1 MTQSINKI
9 ILIGNLGVDPQFHVF
24 ANGERICRLSVATN
38 TAWKEADSDI
48 WHERTEW
55 HRVNVK
61 SKNLVSLCE
70 RKLFKGSKVFIEGM
84 LETRTWDNA
93 SCVKQWTTEIVLR
106 PFKSELKILSSLQEK
121 NEDNQIKPI
130 VCEFNEPID
139 VIPF

>member
-9 ILIGNLGVDPQFHVF
+9 ILIGNLGVDPQFHMF
-24 ANGERICRLSVATN
+24 ANGDKVCRLSVATN
-38 TAWKEADSDI
+38 TAWKEANSDI
-48 WHERTEW
+48 WNERTEW

-70 RKLFKGSKVFIEGM
+70 RELCKGSKVFIEGM
-84 LETRTWDNA
+84 LETRSWDNA
-93 SCVKQWTTEIVLR
+93 SGVKLWITEIVLR
-106 PFKSELKILSSLQEK
+106 PFRSELKILSSLQEK

-130 VCEFNEPID
+130 VREVKEPID